1 MTEQSESAGCGT
13 FDAATR
19 PTSPAV
25 PAAIEIP
32 TLAVAVAVYGGF
44 ALLTWFFRDLP
55 LWIAA
60 PFGSVLIAWHGSFQ
74 HETIHGH
81 PTASR
86 RLNALLAWPPLAL
99 WIPYED
105 YRRLHLLHHRYG
117 GRRLTYPGRD
127 PESFYLAPGAAAG
140 WGPIRR
146 AVFRFRSTLA
156 GRLLIGP
163 AITMTRFWVHQLRAL
178 PSAKPAQWAVLFSH
192 ALGLALVLGWVVGI
206 CGIPLWVYVL
216 LIVYPSVALSQLRS
230 FVEHRYDEH
239 PQRRTAVVEAHPFFA
254 LLFLNNNLHVAHH
267 QYPTVSWYRLPQTWR
282 AMRAAAERHALF
294 FPGGYTQV
302 FREYALR
309 SFIPLEHPDTA
320 TSGKA
325 TADTRA

>member
-1 MTEQSESAGCGT
+1 
-13 FDAATR
+13 
-19 PTSPAV
+19 
-25 PAAIEIP
+25 
-32 TLAVAVAVYGGF
+32 
-44 ALLTWFFRDLP
+44 

-60 PFGSVLIAWHGSFQ
+60 PIGSVLIAWHGSLQ

-86 RLNALLAWPPLAL
+86 RLNALLGWLPLSL

-140 WGPIRR
+140 LGVIGR
-146 AVFRFRSTLA
+146 AVYRFRSTLA

-163 AITMTRFWVHQLRAL
+163 AITIPRFWGHKLRTL
-178 PSAKPAQWAVLFSH
+178 RGAKPAQWSVILSHVL
-192 ALGLALVLGWVVGI
+192 GVTLVLAWVVGI
-206 CGIPLWVYVL
+206 CGVPLWVYVF
-216 LIVYPSVALSQLRS
+216 LIVYPSVSLSQLRS
-230 FVEHRYDEH
+230 FVEHRYDEEPH
-239 PQRRTAVVEAHPFFA
+239 RRTAVVEGHPFFA
-254 LLFLNNNLHVAHH
+254 LLFLNNNLHIAHH
-267 QYPTVSWYRLPQTWR
+267 EHPSVPWYELPAKWR
-282 AMRAAAERHALF
+282 EMQAAARDSALL
-294 FPGGYTQV
+294 FPGGYSQV
-302 FREYALR
+302 LWQYGLR

-320 TSGKA
+320 SNQKA